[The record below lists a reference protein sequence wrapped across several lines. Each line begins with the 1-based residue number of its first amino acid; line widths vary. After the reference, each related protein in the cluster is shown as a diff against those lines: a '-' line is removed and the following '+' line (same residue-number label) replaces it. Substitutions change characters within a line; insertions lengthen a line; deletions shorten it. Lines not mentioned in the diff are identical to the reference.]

1 MNNKILVITLLLLS
15 SFIVLSSSIGSKS
28 ISYVLEDQYGNEHK
42 SVNIQ
47 GKRQLLFLADRSGSD
62 FTSNW
67 TKVLEPLYR
76 NTIEFV
82 AFADVSSVPGFLKG
96 FIKGKFKDSY
106 SNPILMDWEGKLF
119 EYYNCPEGIPTIVF
133 IDNKGIIRYKISG
146 KGTSSELQMLNE
158 VISQH
163 LFK

>member
-15 SFIVLSSSIGSKS
+15 SFIALSSSIGSKS

-146 KGTSSELQMLNE
+146 KGTSSELQMINE

-163 LFK
+163 LSK

>member
-1 MNNKILVITLLLLS
+1 MNNKYLVITLLLLS
-15 SFIVLSSSIGSKS
+15 SFITNASSIGSKS

-47 GKRQLLFLADRSGSD
+47 GKRQLLFLADRTGSD

-119 EYYNCPEGIPTIVF
+119 EYYNCPDGIPTIVF

-146 KGTSSELQMLNE
+146 KGTNSELQMLNE
-158 VISQH
+158 AINQH
-163 LFK
+163 VSK

>member
-1 MNNKILVITLLLLS
+1 MINKILVITLLLLS
-15 SFIVLSSSIGSKS
+15 SFIALSSSIGSKS

-163 LFK
+163 LSK

>member
-15 SFIVLSSSIGSKS
+15 SFIALSSSIGNKS

-146 KGTSSELQMLNE
+146 QGTSSELQMLNE
-158 VISQH
+158 VISQY
-163 LFK
+163 LSK

>member
-1 MNNKILVITLLLLS
+1 MNNKYLVITLLLLS
-15 SFIVLSSSIGSKS
+15 SFITIASSIGSKS

-47 GKRQLLFLADRSGSD
+47 GRRQLLFLADRTGSD
-62 FTSNW
+62 YTSNW

-119 EYYNCPEGIPTIVF
+119 EYYNCPDGIPTIVF

-146 KGTSSELQMLNE
+146 KGTNSELQMLNE
-158 VISQH
+158 AINQH
-163 LFK
+163 VSK

>member
-1 MNNKILVITLLLLS
+1 MNNKYLVITLLLLS
-15 SFIVLSSSIGSKS
+15 SFITIASSIGSKS

-47 GKRQLLFLADRSGSD
+47 GRRQLLFLADRTGSD
-62 FTSNW
+62 YTSNW

-119 EYYNCPEGIPTIVF
+119 EYYNCPDGIPTIVF

-146 KGTSSELQMLNE
+146 KGTNSELQMLIE
-158 VISQH
+158 VINQH
-163 LFK
+163 VTK

>member
-15 SFIVLSSSIGSKS
+15 SFIALSSLIGNKS

-163 LFK
+163 LSK

>member
-1 MNNKILVITLLLLS
+1 MNNKYLVITLLLLS
-15 SFIVLSSSIGSKS
+15 SFITIASSIGSKS

-47 GKRQLLFLADRSGSD
+47 GRRQLLFLADRTGSD
-62 FTSNW
+62 YTSNW

-133 IDNKGIIRYKISG
+133 IDSKGIIRYKISG
-146 KGTSSELQMLNE
+146 KGTNSELQMLNE
-158 VISQH
+158 AINQH
-163 LFK
+163 VSK

>member
-15 SFIVLSSSIGSKS
+15 SFIALSSSIGNKS

-146 KGTSSELQMLNE
+146 KGTSSELQMLIE

-163 LFK
+163 LSK

>member
-15 SFIVLSSSIGSKS
+15 SFIALSSSIGSKS

-146 KGTSSELQMLNE
+146 KGTSSELQMLIE

-163 LFK
+163 LSK

>member
-1 MNNKILVITLLLLS
+1 MNNKILLITLLLLS
-15 SFIVLSSSIGSKS
+15 SFIALSSSIGSKS

-163 LFK
+163 LSK

>member
-15 SFIVLSSSIGSKS
+15 SFIALSSSIGSKS

-76 NTIEFV
+76 NTFEFV

-163 LFK
+163 LSK

>member
-1 MNNKILVITLLLLS
+1 MNIKILVITLLLLS
-15 SFIVLSSSIGSKS
+15 SFIALSSSIGSKS

-163 LFK
+163 LSK

>member
-15 SFIVLSSSIGSKS
+15 SFIALSSSIGSKS

-106 SNPILMDWEGKLF
+106 SNPILMDWEGKLL

-163 LFK
+163 LSK

>member
-1 MNNKILVITLLLLS
+1 MNNKYLVITLLLLS
-15 SFIVLSSSIGSKS
+15 SFITIASSIGSKS

-47 GKRQLLFLADRSGSD
+47 GRRQLLFLADRTGSD

-96 FIKGKFKDSY
+96 FIKGKFKDTY

-119 EYYNCPEGIPTIVF
+119 EYYNCPDGIPTIVF

-146 KGTSSELQMLNE
+146 KGTNSELQMLNE

-163 LFK
+163 VSK

>member
-15 SFIVLSSSIGSKS
+15 SFIALSSSIGSKS

-146 KGTSSELQMLNE
+146 KGTSSELQILNE

-163 LFK
+163 LSK

>member
-1 MNNKILVITLLLLS
+1 MNNKYLVITLLLLS
-15 SFIVLSSSIGSKS
+15 SFITIASSIGSKS

-47 GKRQLLFLADRSGSD
+47 GRRQLLFLADRTGSD

-96 FIKGKFKDSY
+96 FIKGKFKDTY

-119 EYYNCPEGIPTIVF
+119 EYYNCPDGIPTIVF

-146 KGTSSELQMLNE
+146 KGTNSELQMLNE
-158 VISQH
+158 AINQH
-163 LFK
+163 VSK

>member
-1 MNNKILVITLLLLS
+1 MNNKYLVITLLLLS
-15 SFIVLSSSIGSKS
+15 SFITIASSIGSKS

-47 GKRQLLFLADRSGSD
+47 GKRQLLFLADRTGSD
-62 FTSNW
+62 YTSNW

-146 KGTSSELQMLNE
+146 KGTNSELQMLNE
-158 VISQH
+158 AINQH
-163 LFK
+163 VSK

>member
-1 MNNKILVITLLLLS
+1 MNNKILLITLLLLS
-15 SFIVLSSSIGSKS
+15 SFIALSSSIGNKS

-163 LFK
+163 LSK

>member
-15 SFIVLSSSIGSKS
+15 SFIALSSSIGNKS

-163 LFK
+163 LSK

>member
-1 MNNKILVITLLLLS
+1 MNNKYLVITLLLLS
-15 SFIVLSSSIGSKS
+15 SFITIASSIGSKS

-47 GKRQLLFLADRSGSD
+47 GRRQLLFLADRTGSD
-62 FTSNW
+62 YTSNW

-106 SNPILMDWEGKLF
+106 LNPILMDWEGKLF
-119 EYYNCPEGIPTIVF
+119 EYYNCPDGIPTIVF

-146 KGTSSELQMLNE
+146 KGTNSELQMLNE
-158 VISQH
+158 AINQH
-163 LFK
+163 VSK

>member
-1 MNNKILVITLLLLS
+1 MNNKILLITLLLLS
-15 SFIVLSSSIGSKS
+15 SFIALSSSIGNKS

-146 KGTSSELQMLNE
+146 KGTSSELQILNE

-163 LFK
+163 LSK

>member
-15 SFIVLSSSIGSKS
+15 SFIALSSSIGSKS

-146 KGTSSELQMLNE
+146 NGTSSELQMLNE

-163 LFK
+163 LSK

>member
-1 MNNKILVITLLLLS
+1 MNNNILVITLLLLS
-15 SFIVLSSSIGSKS
+15 SFIALSSSIGSKS

-146 KGTSSELQMLNE
+146 KGTSSELQMLHE

-163 LFK
+163 LSK

>member
-15 SFIVLSSSIGSKS
+15 SFIALSSSIGNKS

-47 GKRQLLFLADRSGSD
+47 GKRQLLFLAYRSGSD

-163 LFK
+163 LSK

>member
-1 MNNKILVITLLLLS
+1 MNNKYLVITLLLLS
-15 SFIVLSSSIGSKS
+15 SFITIASSIGSKS

-47 GKRQLLFLADRSGSD
+47 GRRQLLFLADRTGSD

-67 TKVLEPLYR
+67 TKVLEPIYR

-119 EYYNCPEGIPTIVF
+119 EYYNCPDGIPTIVF

-146 KGTSSELQMLNE
+146 KGTNSELQMLNE
-158 VISQH
+158 VINQH
-163 LFK
+163 VSK

>member
-15 SFIVLSSSIGSKS
+15 SFIALSSSIGNKS

-146 KGTSSELQMLNE
+146 KGTSSELQILNE

-163 LFK
+163 LSK

>member
-1 MNNKILVITLLLLS
+1 MNNKYLVITLLLLS
-15 SFIVLSSSIGSKS
+15 SFITIASSIGSKS

-47 GKRQLLFLADRSGSD
+47 GRRQLLFLADRTGSD

-119 EYYNCPEGIPTIVF
+119 EYYNCTDGIPTIVF

-146 KGTSSELQMLNE
+146 KGTNSELQMLNE
-158 VISQH
+158 AIHQH
-163 LFK
+163 VSK

>member
-15 SFIVLSSSIGSKS
+15 SFIALSSSIGNKS

-96 FIKGKFKDSY
+96 FIKGKFKESY
-106 SNPILMDWEGKLF
+106 SNPILMDWDGKLF

-163 LFK
+163 LSK

>member
-15 SFIVLSSSIGSKS
+15 SFIPLSSSIGNKS

-42 SVNIQ
+42 SVNIH

-163 LFK
+163 LSK

>member
-15 SFIVLSSSIGSKS
+15 SFIALSSSIGSKS

-158 VISQH
+158 VINQH
-163 LFK
+163 LSK

>member
-1 MNNKILVITLLLLS
+1 MNIKILVLTLLLLS
-15 SFIVLSSSIGSKS
+15 SFISLSSSIGNKS

-163 LFK
+163 LSK

>member
-1 MNNKILVITLLLLS
+1 MNNKFLVLTLLLLS
-15 SFIVLSSSIGSKS
+15 SFISLSSSIGNKS

-163 LFK
+163 LSK

>member
-1 MNNKILVITLLLLS
+1 MNNKYLVITLLLLS
-15 SFIVLSSSIGSKS
+15 SFITIASSIGSKS

-47 GKRQLLFLADRSGSD
+47 GKRQLLFLADRTGSD

-119 EYYNCPEGIPTIVF
+119 EYYNCPDGIPTIVF

-146 KGTSSELQMLNE
+146 KGTNSELQMLNE
-158 VISQH
+158 AINQH
-163 LFK
+163 VSK

>member
-1 MNNKILVITLLLLS
+1 MNNKYLVITLLLLS
-15 SFIVLSSSIGSKS
+15 SFITIASSIGSKS
-28 ISYVLEDQYGNEHK
+28 IIYVLEDQYGNEHK

-47 GKRQLLFLADRSGSD
+47 GRRQLLFLADRTGSD
-62 FTSNW
+62 YTSNW

-119 EYYNCPEGIPTIVF
+119 EYYNCPDGIPTIVF

-146 KGTSSELQMLNE
+146 KGTNSELQMLNE
-158 VISQH
+158 AINQH
-163 LFK
+163 VSK